1 MRKTCKTWHLL
12 TTALVLAAAAAAR
25 AEVIDIS
32 WSGAGR
38 FMHKTTVA
46 PGKFVELCGK
56 LPAGLKV
63 RWDFDAGLPL
73 DFNVHYH
80 VGKEVAF
87 PFKLS
92 AVSNARDTLATKT
105 AQDYC
110 WMWSN
115 KSAAPASLS
124 VNLQRG

>member
-1 MRKTCKTWHLL
+1 MRKTLKTWHLL
-12 TTALVLAAAAAAR
+12 TTALVLAAAPAAR
-25 AEVIDIS
+25 AEILTIK
-32 WSGAGR
+32 WSGEGR

-46 PGKFVELCGK
+46 PGKFVELCDK
-56 LPAGLKV
+56 LPAGMKV
-63 RWDFDAGLPL
+63 RWDFEAHLAL

-80 VGKEVAF
+80 VGKDVVF

-92 AVSNARDTLATKT
+92 AVSSARDTLDAKIE
-105 AQDYC
+105 QDYC

-115 KSAAPASLS
+115 KSAAPAALS